1 MGSSALGTY
10 FFAYNAGLG
19 IVTSLVNSFGTVSF
33 PMLCAATGHQR
44 QRILRKIVLA
54 GLAIFTPLIAAQSLL
69 APFEDAP
76 SNLIVSG
83 RYILQ
88 PDVMRILDGQDKG
101 AGGEIQLTDAM
112 AQLIG
117 HQPFHAV
124 TFAGRRFDCGSKA
137 GFVEATLALALAR
150 PDLADEVA
158 KAAWRLLSEAKQ
170 AQAA

>member
-1 MGSSALGTY
+1 MTWGKAEQG
-10 FFAYNAGLG
+10 
-19 IVTSLVNSFGTVSF
+19 
-33 PMLCAATGHQR
+33 
-44 QRILRKIVLA
+44 VLKQ
-54 GLAIFTPLIAAQSLL
+54 IKQPRVD
-69 APFEDAP
+69 EAP
-76 SNLIVSG
+76 SNLIISG

-124 TFAGRRFDCGSKA
+124 TFDGRRFDCGSKA
-137 GFVEATLALALAR
+137 GFVEATLALALTR

-158 KAAWRLLSEAKQ
+158 KAARRLLSEAGQ
-170 AQAA
+170 AQVA